1 MQPAQPASIVPS
13 SAEYS
18 DGGTVAAVQSAHGYR
33 AQWSTVGQQGIS
45 KLVQACTCMLWHWA
59 YVMHGVALPYL
70 PSLLS
75 SECEHE
81 GMQSISG
88 ACRSVAGLR
97 LFHRV

>member
-18 DGGTVAAVQSAHGYR
+18 DGGTVAAVQSAHGYTEHSG
-33 AQWSTVGQQGIS
+33 AQWGSRAS
-45 KLVQACTCMLWHWA
+45 ASLHLLWHWA

>member
-1 MQPAQPASIVPS
+1 
-13 SAEYS
+13 
-18 DGGTVAAVQSAHGYR
+18 
-33 AQWSTVGQQGIS
+33 
-45 KLVQACTCMLWHWA
+45 
-59 YVMHGVALPYL
+59 MHGVALPYL